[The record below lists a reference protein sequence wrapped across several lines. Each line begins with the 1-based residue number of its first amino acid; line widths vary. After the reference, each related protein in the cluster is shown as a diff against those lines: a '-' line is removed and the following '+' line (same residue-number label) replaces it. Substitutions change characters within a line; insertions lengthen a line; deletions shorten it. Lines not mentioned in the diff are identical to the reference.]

1 MSHAA
6 GSPETGTRSGRPWSE
21 KMGRAISASARES
34 GVGGG
39 EPWAE
44 LYLEHVGH
52 DGAVVAGPRLLHQ
65 VRVGLGDLPLHAQ
78 RVAEVELLQVAVFEE
93 VLGELRHV
101 AEALQEAGASQGN
114 EEESAVTR
122 VGQEDSKRAGRRKRG
137 ERAGVGGKRAQGGG
151 EGAEPREGRE

>member
-1 MSHAA
+1 M
-6 GSPETGTRSGRPWSE
+6 
-21 KMGRAISASARES
+21 
-34 GVGGG
+34 
-39 EPWAE
+39 
-44 LYLEHVGH
+44 
-52 DGAVVAGPRLLHQ
+52 AGPRLLHQ

-122 VGQEDSKRAGRRKRG
+122 VGQENSKRAGRRKRG
-137 ERAGVGGKRAQGGG
+137 ERAGGRGRGHRVVAKERSHGKAESEWRGQGIDVLGGRACHARPLGPQR
-151 EGAEPREGRE
+151 PT